1 MVYWDVFSQA
11 NWQQKEAE
19 YQAEQSRIRELEA
32 RTVDSIA
39 PGNEQIERDHK
50 LASERSYAGDFAEK
64 KWRDARDGGFFS
76 YDLKVLPDAP
86 QELVVT
92 YWGSDVGRKFDI
104 LIDGEP
110 FATQTLELS
119 KPNAFFD
126 VHYVLPAERLKGKA
140 HIVVKFQAPARGLA
154 GGVFGVRV
162 LKK

>member
-1 MVYWDVFSQA
+1 MASRDRAEWGLRVESLMDLILWDADWDTEF
-11 NWQQKEAE
+11 
-19 YQAEQSRIRELEA
+19 L
-32 RTVDSIA
+32 
-39 PGNEQIERDHK
+39 P
-50 LASERSYAGDFAEK
+50 
-64 KWRDARDGGFFS
+64 
-76 YDLKVLPDAP
+76 PDAP

-110 FATQTLELS
+110 FASQTLELS

-126 VHYVLPAERLKGKA
+126 AHYALPAERLKGKT

-154 GGVFGVRV
+154 GGIFGLRI